1 MSHGVC
7 LLRPIRTV
15 AAWSAPFESLGMLL
29 SRHRAI
35 TRVSLAALSFT
46 LVIAFS
52 QQEPIQAGPA
62 QAPPIPESLLP
73 QNVGIAVATDD
84 IITIEFDAAM
94 DPASVDSAL
103 QVLPEQKVELTW
115 NQDHT
120 AVTVAPERL
129 WRPDERYLV
138 VVAESSATAEGD
150 RLRSARR
157 FSFTT
162 ETAPAV
168 ADFQVRLAT
177 ADLPDVEPMAVT
189 DTPSVRSLPVGT
201 DTTEKAASQPPT
213 RTAKQVSPT
222 SSISISFTD
231 EMDTA
236 DVEAHFAISPETA
249 GELMWAGGDL
259 VFTPAERLEP
269 GARYTISLVG
279 SHDAAGNALGGKGTF
294 SFIVKAGAQLITT
307 TPKLGASD
315 VAPATVEMWFSS
327 PMDVEVTNEAFALTD
342 ASTGQLVGGHLNW
355 NEERTQLTFS
365 PDRAFTPGGTF
376 DVEIGAD
383 ARDADGNPFETSWT
397 FTSGPSVGGV
407 NSATSTRTAPFFGA
421 PAPSDSLVGY
431 ALNQINAARAA
442 YGFAPLALDGGM
454 TAAANAH
461 AWDQVT
467 NGYYSH
473 TSLNGT
479 SLYGR
484 LGAHGV
490 GFSVAS
496 ENQCHYYGQG
506 AEGTLNWCHSAFM
519 SEPYPGHWNHIANIL
534 NPRWTRLGVGIGDN
548 GSHVV
553 ITWDFAN

>member
-1 MSHGVC
+1 
-7 LLRPIRTV
+7 
-15 AAWSAPFESLGMLL
+15 
-29 SRHRAI
+29 
-35 TRVSLAALSFT
+35 
-46 LVIAFS
+46 
-52 QQEPIQAGPA
+52 
-62 QAPPIPESLLP
+62 
-73 QNVGIAVATDD
+73 
-84 IITIEFDAAM
+84 
-94 DPASVDSAL
+94 
-103 QVLPEQKVELTW
+103 
-115 NQDHT
+115 
-120 AVTVAPERL
+120 
-129 WRPDERYLV
+129 
-138 VVAESSATAEGD
+138 
-150 RLRSARR
+150 
-157 FSFTT
+157 
-162 ETAPAV
+162 
-168 ADFQVRLAT
+168 
-177 ADLPDVEPMAVT
+177 
-189 DTPSVRSLPVGT
+189 
-201 DTTEKAASQPPT
+201 
-213 RTAKQVSPT
+213 
-222 SSISISFTD
+222 
-231 EMDTA
+231 
-236 DVEAHFAISPETA
+236 
-249 GELMWAGGDL
+249 
-259 VFTPAERLEP
+259 
-269 GARYTISLVG
+269 VG

-315 VAPATVEMWFSS
+315 VEPATVEMWFSS
-327 PMDVEVTNEAFALTD
+327 PMDVEATNEAFALTD

-365 PDRAFTPGGTF
+365 PDRAFTRGRTF

-407 NSATSTRTAPFFGA
+407 NSTTSTLTAPFVGA

-484 LGAHGV
+484 LAAHGV

-519 SEPYPGHWNHIANIL
+519 SEPYPGHWNHIANVL
-534 NPRWTRLGVGIGDN
+534 NPRWTRVGVGIGDN